1 MKIEIKKY
9 VDSITRY
16 AAALAVAVCSL
27 ALTQSVHAQA
37 SSSIEKKSLKI
48 LGIGN
53 SFLMNATNNLPG
65 MVKKGGHELIFG
77 LARASSLQSHYDAAL
92 LSEKNPEDPKARIY
106 KVQRGW
112 WGIDPKQNLNLKEML
127 SGEKW
132 DYVTLQQN
140 SPNSYEIDTYRP
152 VTQNLC
158 NYIKKYAPQAEI
170 VFHQTWPWRP
180 DNHRKGMNKKPAG
193 FMYRGL
199 TRSYYTI
206 AKEVGIK
213 KIIPVGTAFQLAEES
228 PEWKFERDPNFNYDN
243 PKYPE
248 VPKEKNS
255 LHGGWAWRDRGDKKV
270 FKLDG
275 SHAGGGGYLLGASV
289 WYEFFYGEDVRKLVG
304 GPSYLTNKQNIA
316 LRKFARQAVNGVR
329 PKAWPSDTSPE

>member
-1 MKIEIKKY
+1 MNIDIKTNRR
-9 VDSITRY
+9 SSCRY
-16 AAALAVAVCSL
+16 IAALAVVVFSL
-27 ALTQSVHAQA
+27 VLTQSSHAKE
-37 SSSIEKKSLKI
+37 SPTMGKKSLKI

-92 LSEKNPEDPKARIY
+92 LSEKNPEDPKAKCY
-106 KVQRGW
+106 KYK
-112 WGIDPKQNLNLKEML
+112 KQKMNLKEML
-127 SGEKW
+127 TAEKW

-180 DNHRKGMNKKPAG
+180 DNHRKGMNKNPAG

-228 PEWKFERDPNFNYDN
+228 PEWKFERDPDFDFDN
-243 PKYPE
+243 AKYPE
-248 VPKEKNS
+248 LPKAKNS
-255 LHGGWAWRDRGDKKV
+255 LHGGWAWRDRGDKKLL
-270 FKLDG
+270 KLDG
-275 SHAGGGGYLLGASV
+275 SHAGGGGYILGACV
-289 WYEFFYGEDVRKLVG
+289 WYEFFFGEDVRKFTG
-304 GPSYLTNKQNIA
+304 APSYLTSEKAAA
-316 LRKFARQAVNGVR
+316 LREFAHQAVNGVR
-329 PKAWPSDTSPE
+329 PKAWPEEIE